1 MIRLLVRYLKPYT
14 WLVVGVV
21 ALQLVQSAASLF
33 LPTLNAQI
41 IDQGVATGDTALI
54 WRLGLVMLGV

>member
-1 MIRLLVRYLKPYT
+1 MIRLLVKYLKPYT

-21 ALQLVQSAASLF
+21 VLQLVQSVASLF

-41 IDQGVATGDTALI
+41 IDEGVATI
-54 WRLGLVMLGV
+54 K